1 MLETEG
7 TMASTVA
14 AQETPRR
21 DRTTELIKVR
31 YVTNSSTG
39 MHVTVWLEPRTPHQ
53 EGAPAGTGWPAAGI
67 THQGSPG
74 ARAPG
79 LSPGLT
85 FSARSQGQTLGFL
98 QDGRPYLLAGV
109 TQV

>member
-1 MLETEG
+1 
-7 TMASTVA
+7 MASTVA

-53 EGAPAGTGWPAAGI
+53 EGAPVGTRGALALVHLAC
-67 THQGSPG
+67 HQ
-74 ARAPG
+74 A
-79 LSPGLT
+79 
-85 FSARSQGQTLGFL
+85 
-98 QDGRPYLLAGV
+98 
-109 TQV
+109 